1 MQTRAQASNARQ
13 SPPERLDPLVRPNA
27 WRLRDMVQD
36 STLGMEERIAALEA
50 KDVLTNSH
58 WQSVI
63 CISKMLETT
72 GMWNKF
78 KDYNYKIVAAIEMD
92 ESAREE
98 HVFRNEHQ
106 WKTLEFVN
114 HLGDLHMKPI
124 PPKPWGKNN
133 ELIGS
138 WVKKTEFTGS
148 WTSLL
153 VQWELSRGFWK
164 IQKLYMYMTCLN

>member
-27 WRLRDMVQD
+27 WRMRDMVQD

-50 KDVLTNSH
+50 NDVLTNSH

-63 CISKMLETT
+63 CISKMLKTT
-72 GMWNKF
+72 GMWSKF

-124 PPKPWGKNN
+124 LPKPHKCPGQPRTVLWCLSVQ
-133 ELIGS
+133 EC
-138 WVKKTEFTGS
+138 F
-148 WTSLL
+148 L
-153 VQWELSRGFWK
+153 VFPRMSHVYLG
-164 IQKLYMYMTCLN
+164 